1 MSSSN
6 TTPPPPPPQKKKIY
20 VLVLF
25 RAFAQRD
32 YGFACFSSQRFPT
45 VNIFLLLRPFFLIQS
60 ECEALNLLMA
70 ALDQL
75 GGQKHCESLS
85 GF

>member
-1 MSSSN
+1 MRHDN
-6 TTPPPPPPQKKKIY
+6 CEPPPPPPTPKKKS

-32 YGFACFSSQRFPT
+32 YGFACFRSQRFPT
-45 VNIFLLLRPFFLIQS
+45 VNVFLLLWPFFLIQS

-75 GGQKHCESLS
+75 GGQKHCKSLS